1 MSRRSPSRGTLAL
14 GIVLGAIGVVCV
26 AGGLA
31 LLGWRILAPEDAVIV
46 PPHLFGTPE
55 PTPTLGLLGTALP
68 APPLPAAL
76 TQVVILPVS
85 EPPTPAATVAPT
97 HTAAP
102 SDTPASTITPSP
114 AEPSPTAPPEET
126 QMPAPSATPTLM
138 PSATSPVTETAPSP
152 TLITALTPLPA
163 ASATP
168 VPSPPLLTPLPGEPP
183 TRIRIPALGLDVPVV
198 PVGQH
203 AITLDGELFSQ
214 WDVPPTRAAG
224 WHQTSAPLGTPGNTV
239 LNGHHN
245 IYGEVFRYLSALKP
259 GDWIALDS
267 AEQRYHYVVVQTMT
281 LAEEGQPLDV
291 RAENAR
297 WILPTADERVTL
309 VTCWPSYA
317 NTHRLV
323 VIALPVWDVIP
334 PADIP

>member
-14 GIVLGAIGVVCV
+14 GIALGAIGVVCV

-31 LLGWRILAPEDAVIV
+31 LLGWRILAPDDAVIV

-55 PTPTLGLLGTALP
+55 PTPTPGLLGTALP
-68 APPLPAAL
+68 APPLPPAL

-85 EPPTPAATVAPT
+85 EPPTPTATAIPT
-97 HTAAP
+97 DTPAP
-102 SDTPASTITPSP
+102 SDTPTSTLTLSP
-114 AEPSPTAPPEET
+114 AEPSPAAPPQET
-126 QMPAPSATPTLM
+126 LTPAPFVTPTPAPSATPT
-138 PSATSPVTETAPSP
+138 VTETAPTLTATPIPTLPPIASP
-152 TLITALTPLPA
+152 TPISGA
-163 ASATP
+163 
-168 VPSPPLLTPLPGEPP
+168 PP
-183 TRIRIPALGLDVPVV
+183 TRIRIAAIGLDAPVV

-203 AITLDGELFSQ
+203 AVTLDGELFSQ

-224 WHQTSAPLGTPGNTV
+224 WHQTSAPLGAPGNTV

-245 IYGEVFRYLSALKP
+245 VYGEVFRYLAALKP
-259 GDWIALDS
+259 GDWIALD
-267 AEQRYHYVVVQTMT
+267 AADRRYHYVVVQTMT

-309 VTCWPSYA
+309 VTCWPPYA

-323 VIALPVWDVIP
+323 VIALPLWDVIP

>member
-14 GIVLGAIGVVCV
+14 GIALGIIGVACV

-31 LLGWRILAPEDAVIV
+31 LLGWRLLAPDDAVIV

-55 PTPTLGLLGTALP
+55 PTPTPGLLGTALP
-68 APPLPAAL
+68 APPLPGAL

-85 EPPTPAATVAPT
+85 EPPTPTPTATPT
-97 HTAAP
+97 KTIAP
-102 SDTPASTITPSP
+102 SDTPAPFP
-114 AEPSPTAPPEET
+114 AEASPTAPLRET
-126 QMPAPSATPTLM
+126 QTPAPSPTQTPAPSATPT
-138 PSATSPVTETAPSP
+138 ATETAPPLTVTPIPALLP
-152 TLITALTPLPA
+152 T
-163 ASATP
+163 AS
-168 VPSPPLLTPLPGEPP
+168 PSPIPGEPP
-183 TRIRIPALGLDVPVV
+183 THIRIDAIGLDASVV

-203 AITLDGELFSQ
+203 AVTLNGELFSQ
-214 WDVPPTRAAG
+214 WDVPPTRAVG
-224 WHQTSAPLGTPGNTV
+224 WHQTSAPLGAPGNTV

-245 IYGEVFRYLSALKP
+245 IYGEVFHFLSALKP

-267 AEQRYHYVVVQTMT
+267 ADRRYYYVVAQTMT
-281 LAEEGQPLDV
+281 LAEEGQPLAV
-291 RAENAR
+291 RTENAR
-297 WILPTADERVTL
+297 WILPAADERVTL

-323 VIALPVWDVIP
+323 VIALPLWDVIA

>member
-1 MSRRSPSRGTLAL
+1 MSRRTPSWGTLAL
-14 GIVLGAIGVVCV
+14 GIALGVIGLACV

-31 LLGWRILAPEDAVIV
+31 LLGWRLLAPDDAVIV

-55 PTPTLGLLGTALP
+55 PTPTPGLLGTALP
-68 APPLPAAL
+68 APPLPGAL

-85 EPPTPAATVAPT
+85 EPPTPTATAVPT
-97 HTAAP
+97 ETVAP
-102 SDTPASTITPSP
+102 SDTPA
-114 AEPSPTAPPEET
+114 PSPTAPSPAAPSPTAPLRET
-126 QMPAPSATPTLM
+126 QTPAPSPTPAFAPSATPTM
-138 PSATSPVTETAPSP
+138 TETAPPLTVTSIPTLLPTASP
-152 TLITALTPLPA
+152 TPISGAPPTHIRITA
-163 ASATP
+163 
-168 VPSPPLLTPLPGEPP
+168 
-183 TRIRIPALGLDVPVV
+183 IGLDAPVV

-203 AITLDGELFSQ
+203 AVTLDGELFSQ
-214 WDVPPTRAAG
+214 WDVPPARAAG
-224 WHQTSAPLGTPGNTV
+224 WHQTSAPLGAPGNTV

-245 IYGEVFRYLSALKP
+245 VYGEVFRYLSALKP

-267 AEQRYHYVVVQTMT
+267 GDRRYYYVVVQTMT
-281 LAEEGQPLDV
+281 LAEEGQPLAV

-323 VIALPVWDVIP
+323 VIALPLWDVIP
-334 PADIP
+334 PAGIP

>member
-14 GIVLGAIGVVCV
+14 GIALGAIGVVCV

-31 LLGWRILAPEDAVIV
+31 LLGWRILAPDDAVIA

-55 PTPTLGLLGTALP
+55 PTPTPGLLGTALP
-68 APPLPAAL
+68 APPLPPAL

-85 EPPTPAATVAPT
+85 EPLTPTATAIPT
-97 HTAAP
+97 DTPAP
-102 SDTPASTITPSP
+102 SDTPTSTLTPSP
-114 AEPSPTAPPEET
+114 AEPSPAAPPQET
-126 QMPAPSATPTLM
+126 LTPAPSVTPTPAPSATPT
-138 PSATSPVTETAPSP
+138 VTETAPTLTATPIPTIPTLPLTASP
-152 TLITALTPLPA
+152 TPISGA
-163 ASATP
+163 
-168 VPSPPLLTPLPGEPP
+168 PP
-183 TRIRIPALGLDVPVV
+183 THIRIAAIGLDAPVV

-203 AITLDGELFSQ
+203 AVTLDGELFSQ

-224 WHQTSAPLGTPGNTV
+224 WHQTSAPLGAPGNTV

-245 IYGEVFRYLSALKP
+245 VYGEVFRYLAALKP
-259 GDWIALDS
+259 GDWIALD
-267 AEQRYHYVVVQTMT
+267 AADRRYHYVVVQTMT

-323 VIALPVWDVIP
+323 VIALPLWDVIP

>member
-31 LLGWRILAPEDAVIV
+31 LLGWRMLAPDDAVIV

-55 PTPTLGLLGTALP
+55 PTPTPGLLGTALP
-68 APPLPAAL
+68 APPLPDAL

-85 EPPTPAATVAPT
+85 DPPTPTAIAFLTDTATPD
-97 HTAAP
+97 
-102 SDTPASTITPSP
+102 DTPTDTLTPSP
-114 AEPSPTAPPEET
+114 AELSPTATPTET
-126 QMPAPSATPTLM
+126 QAPAPSATPMLA
-138 PSATSPVTETAPSP
+138 PSATPAVTETALPLTATPIP
-152 TLITALTPLPA
+152 TLLPTA
-163 ASATP
+163 SP
-168 VPSPPLLTPLPGEPP
+168 VPAPGELP
-183 TRIRIPALGLDVPVV
+183 TRIRIPALGLDAPVL

-203 AITLDGELFSQ
+203 AVTLDGELFSQ

-245 IYGEVFRYLSALKP
+245 VNGEVFRHLSTLKP

-267 AEQRYHYVVVQTMT
+267 ADRRYHYVVVQTMT

>member
-14 GIVLGAIGVVCV
+14 GIALGAIGVVCV

-31 LLGWRILAPEDAVIV
+31 LLGWRILAPDDAVIA

-55 PTPTLGLLGTALP
+55 PTPTPGLLGTALP
-68 APPLPAAL
+68 APPLPPAL

-85 EPPTPAATVAPT
+85 EPPTPTATAIPT
-97 HTAAP
+97 DTPAP
-102 SDTPASTITPSP
+102 SDTPTSTLTPSP
-114 AEPSPTAPPEET
+114 AEPSPAAPPQET
-126 QMPAPSATPTLM
+126 LTPAPSVTPTPAPSATPT
-138 PSATSPVTETAPSP
+138 VTETAPTLTATPIPTIPTLPLTASP
-152 TLITALTPLPA
+152 TPISGA
-163 ASATP
+163 
-168 VPSPPLLTPLPGEPP
+168 PP
-183 TRIRIPALGLDVPVV
+183 TRIRIAAIGLDAPVV

-203 AITLDGELFSQ
+203 AVTLDGELFSQ

-224 WHQTSAPLGTPGNTV
+224 WHQTSAPLGAPGNTV

-245 IYGEVFRYLSALKP
+245 VYGEVFRYLAALKP
-259 GDWIALDS
+259 GDWIALD
-267 AEQRYHYVVVQTMT
+267 AADRRYHYVVVQTMT

-323 VIALPVWDVIP
+323 VIALPLWDVIP

>member
-31 LLGWRILAPEDAVIV
+31 LLGWRILAPDDAVIA

-55 PTPTLGLLGTALP
+55 STPTPGLLGTALP
-68 APPLPAAL
+68 APPLPPAL

-85 EPPTPAATVAPT
+85 EPPTPTATAIPT
-97 HTAAP
+97 DTPAP
-102 SDTPASTITPSP
+102 SDTPTSTLTPSP
-114 AEPSPTAPPEET
+114 AEPSPATPPQET
-126 QMPAPSATPTLM
+126 LTPAPSATPT
-138 PSATSPVTETAPSP
+138 PAPTATPTVTETAPTLTATPIPTIPTLPPTASP
-152 TLITALTPLPA
+152 TPTSGA
-163 ASATP
+163 
-168 VPSPPLLTPLPGEPP
+168 PP
-183 TRIRIPALGLDVPVV
+183 TRIRIAAIGLDAPVV

-203 AITLDGELFSQ
+203 AVTLDGELFSQ

-224 WHQTSAPLGTPGNTV
+224 WHQTSAPLGAPGNTV

-245 IYGEVFRYLSALKP
+245 VYGEVFRYLAALKP
-259 GDWIALDS
+259 GDWIALD
-267 AEQRYHYVVVQTMT
+267 AADRRYHYVVVQTMT

-323 VIALPVWDVIP
+323 VIALPLWDVIP

>member
-1 MSRRSPSRGTLAL
+1 MSRRPPSRGTLAL
-14 GIVLGAIGVVCV
+14 GIALGALGVACV

-31 LLGWRILAPEDAVIV
+31 LLGWRILAPDEAVIV

-55 PTPTLGLLGTALP
+55 PTPTPGLLGTALP
-68 APPLPAAL
+68 APPLPPVPA
-76 TQVVILPVS
+76 QVVILPVS
-85 EPPTPAATVAPT
+85 EPPTPTATAPPT
-97 HTAAP
+97 RTAPP
-102 SDTPASTITPSP
+102 SRTLADTPTPSPAEPSP
-114 AEPSPTAPPEET
+114 AEPSPTAMPTAT
-126 QMPAPSATPTLM
+126 QALAPSATATPAPTVAPAATEAAPTLT
-138 PSATSPVTETAPSP
+138 ATPIPPTASP
-152 TLITALTPLPA
+152 TPI
-163 ASATP
+163 
-168 VPSPPLLTPLPGEPP
+168 PGEPP
-183 TRIRIPALGLDVPVV
+183 TRIHIPALGLDAPVL

-214 WDVPPTRAAG
+214 WDVPPARAAG
-224 WHQTSAPLGTPGNTV
+224 WHQTSAPLGAPGNTV

-245 IYGEVFRYLSALKP
+245 VYGEVFHHLSTLKP

-267 AEQRYHYVVVQTMT
+267 ANRRYHYVVVQTMT

-297 WILPTADERVTL
+297 WILPTVDERVTL

-323 VIALPVWDVIP
+323 VIARPVWDVIP

>member
-1 MSRRSPSRGTLAL
+1 MSRRTPSWGTLAL
-14 GIVLGAIGVVCV
+14 GIALGVIGLACV

-31 LLGWRILAPEDAVIV
+31 LLGWRLLAPDDAVIV

-55 PTPTLGLLGTALP
+55 PTPTPGLLGTALP
-68 APPLPAAL
+68 APPLPGAL

-85 EPPTPAATVAPT
+85 EPPTPTATAVLT
-97 HTAAP
+97 ETVAP
-102 SDTPASTITPSP
+102 SDTPAPSP
-114 AEPSPTAPPEET
+114 TALSPAAPSPTAPLRET
-126 QMPAPSATPTLM
+126 QTPAPSPTPAFAPSATPTM
-138 PSATSPVTETAPSP
+138 TETAPPLTVTSIPTLLPTASP
-152 TLITALTPLPA
+152 TPISGAPPTHIRITA
-163 ASATP
+163 
-168 VPSPPLLTPLPGEPP
+168 
-183 TRIRIPALGLDVPVV
+183 IGLDAPVV

-203 AITLDGELFSQ
+203 AVTLDGELFSQ
-214 WDVPPTRAAG
+214 WDVPPARAAG
-224 WHQTSAPLGTPGNTV
+224 WHQTSAPLGAPGNTV

-245 IYGEVFRYLSALKP
+245 VYGKVFRYLSALKP

-267 AEQRYHYVVVQTMT
+267 GDRRYYYVVVQTMT
-281 LAEEGQPLDV
+281 LAEEGQPLAV

-323 VIALPVWDVIP
+323 VIALPLWDVIP
-334 PADIP
+334 PAGIP

>member
-31 LLGWRILAPEDAVIV
+31 LLGWRMLAPDDAVIV

-55 PTPTLGLLGTALP
+55 PTPTPGLLGTALP
-68 APPLPAAL
+68 APPLPDAL

-85 EPPTPAATVAPT
+85 EPPTPTPT
-97 HTAAP
+97 AIPTKTITP
-102 SDTPASTITPSP
+102 SDTPVPSP
-114 AEPSPTAPPEET
+114 VEASPTAPPDRT
-126 QMPAPSATPTLM
+126 RTPAPTLTRTPAPSATPT
-138 PSATSPVTETAPSP
+138 VTETAPP
-152 TLITALTPLPA
+152 LT
-163 ASATP
+163 ATP
-168 VPSPPLLTPLPGEPP
+168 IPALLPTASPVPALGELP
-183 TRIRIPALGLDVPVV
+183 TRIRIDAIGLDAPVL

-203 AITLDGELFSQ
+203 AVTLDGELFSQ

-224 WHQTSAPLGTPGNTV
+224 WHQTSAPLGAPGNTV

-245 IYGEVFRYLSALKP
+245 VNGEVFRHLSTLKP

-267 AEQRYHYVVVQTMT
+267 ADRRYHYVVVQTMT